1 MEHLLLGL
9 LFILFLVVVF
19 GIVNEKT
26 IKISNDI
33 ALVLFSFVLGA
44 IFKILQFTGIAD
56 LSDTVIGNVA
66 GINLEEFLMD
76 GILCFMLF
84 SGASGVNFNR
94 FVKNIKSISLLALLS
109 TVISSFLYG
118 GLFYLV
124 NLLLGLNFS
133 IWLCVLLGCIVSPTD
148 PIAAT
153 SILKKAGLSKNVST
167 VIEGES
173 LFNDGTGV
181 AVFVCIKNI
190 VNNTSDLSFPVLM
203 AKELLGAIAIG
214 FCLSFVMF
222 KLLRATNNPMLHIFI
237 SLFDVI
243 AAYVICEDL
252 GCSGVIASV
261 VCGIYFSRNM
271 AKNEEWHKVV
281 DPKDWYEDF
290 WHIADTLC
298 NSVLFILI
306 GFAVL
311 SIPHHKFLILLIVIA
326 IVLNFIARFLGVG
339 VSSLIIG
346 KHKIPNRY
354 SAKEFTTLMTWSALK
369 GGLSLALALSTK
381 EYLPA
386 DSYNV
391 ILIMTCVTMYFTIVV
406 QGLTTGKVFAIVEKW
421 KAKRVSGF

>member
-1 MEHLLLGL
+1 MEHILAGL
-9 LFILFLVVVF
+9 LFILFLVVLF
-19 GIVNEKT
+19 GILNERT
-26 IKISNDI
+26 LRISNDI
-33 ALVLFSFVLGA
+33 ALVLFSFLFAAAAKFLEWMGLVNFQET
-44 IFKILQFTGIAD
+44 I
-56 LSDTVIGNVA
+56 VGNIA
-66 GINLEEFLMD
+66 GIDLQEFLME
-76 GILCFMLF
+76 GVLCFMLF

-109 TVISSFLYG
+109 TVLSSFVYG
-118 GLFYLV
+118 ILFYGIS
-124 NLLLGLNFS
+124 LLMHLDFS

-214 FCLSFVMF
+214 LAVSFVLF
-222 KLLRATNNPMLHIFI
+222 KLLRATDNPMFHIFI
-237 SLFDVI
+237 SLLDVTS
-243 AAYVICEDL
+243 AYLICEHL

-261 VCGIYFSRNM
+261 VCGLYFSRNM
-271 AKNEEWHKVV
+271 AKNEEWRRVV

-290 WHIADTLC
+290 WHVADTMF

-306 GFAVL
+306 GLAVWNVPKHRYL
-311 SIPHHKFLILLIVIA
+311 VLLILSAVA
-326 IVLNFIARFLGVG
+326 INFIARYAGVG
-339 VSSLIIG
+339 ISSLIIG
-346 KHKIPNRY
+346 RKKIPNRY
-354 SAKEFTTLMTWSALK
+354 SIGEFTMLMTWSALK
-369 GGLSLALALSTK
+369 GGLSLALAISTQ
-381 EYLPA
+381 EFLPEDA
-386 DSYNV
+386 YQV

-406 QGLTTGKVFAIVEKW
+406 QGLTTGKVFSMVEKW
-421 KAKRVSGF
+421 KADRVR

>member
-1 MEHLLLGL
+1 MEHILGGL
-9 LFILFLVVVF
+9 LFILFLVIFF

-33 ALVLFSFVLGA
+33 ALVLFSFLLGA
-44 IFKILQFTGIAD
+44 VVKLLGEFHILSFD
-56 LSDTVIGNVA
+56 ETVIGSIA
-66 GINLEEFLMD
+66 GLNMEEFLMD

-84 SGASGVNFNR
+84 AGASGVSFNR
-94 FVKNIKSISLLALLS
+94 FVKNFKSISLLALLS
-109 TVISSFLYG
+109 TVISSFVYG
-118 GLFYLV
+118 GLFYLL
-124 NLLLGLNFS
+124 NLVLGLGFS
-133 IWLCVLLGCIVSPTD
+133 IWLCILLGCIVSPTD

-190 VNNTSDLSFPVLM
+190 VNDTSDLSFPVLM

-214 FCLSFVMF
+214 FIVSFLMF
-222 KLLRATNNPMLHIFI
+222 KLLKSTNNPMFHIFI
-237 SLFDVI
+237 SMFDVM
-243 AAYVICEDL
+243 AAYILCEAL

-271 AKNEEWHKVV
+271 ASIEAWRKVV

-311 SIPHHKFLILLIVIA
+311 NIPMHPLVVVLILFA
-326 IVLNFIARFLGVG
+326 IIINFIARFVGVG
-339 VSSLIIG
+339 ASALIIG
-346 KHKIPNRY
+346 KHKIPNKY
-354 SAKEFTTLMTWSALK
+354 NAMEFTTLMTWSALK
-369 GGLSLALALSTK
+369 GGLSLALAFSTK
-381 EYLPA
+381 EFLPVEA
-386 DSYNV
+386 YNV
-391 ILIMTCVTMYFTIVV
+391 VFIMTCVTMYFTIVV
-406 QGLTTGKVFAIVEKW
+406 QGLTTKNVFRIVEGW
-421 KAKRVSGF
+421 KTKRIQ

>member
-1 MEHLLLGL
+1 MEHILAGL
-9 LFILFLVVVF
+9 LFILFLVVLF
-19 GIVNEKT
+19 GILNERT
-26 IKISNDI
+26 LRISNDI
-33 ALVLFSFVLGA
+33 ALVLFSFLFAAAAKFLEWMGLVNFQET
-44 IFKILQFTGIAD
+44 I
-56 LSDTVIGNVA
+56 VGNIA
-66 GINLEEFLMD
+66 GIDLQEFLME
-76 GILCFMLF
+76 GVLCFMLF

-109 TVISSFLYG
+109 TVLSSFVYG
-118 GLFYLV
+118 ILFYGIS
-124 NLLLGLNFS
+124 LLMHLDFS

-214 FCLSFVMF
+214 LAVSFVLF
-222 KLLRATNNPMLHIFI
+222 KLLRATDNPMFHIFI
-237 SLFDVI
+237 SLLDVTS
-243 AAYVICEDL
+243 AYLICERL

-261 VCGIYFSRNM
+261 VCGLYFSRNM
-271 AKNEEWHKVV
+271 AKNEEWRRVV

-290 WHIADTLC
+290 WHVADTMF

-306 GFAVL
+306 GLAVWNVPKHRYL
-311 SIPHHKFLILLIVIA
+311 VLLILSAVA
-326 IVLNFIARFLGVG
+326 INFIARYAGVG
-339 VSSLIIG
+339 ISSLIIG
-346 KHKIPNRY
+346 RKKIPNRY
-354 SAKEFTTLMTWSALK
+354 SIGEFTMLMTWSALK
-369 GGLSLALALSTK
+369 GGLSLALAISTQ
-381 EYLPA
+381 EFLPEDA
-386 DSYNV
+386 YQV

-406 QGLTTGKVFAIVEKW
+406 QGLTTGKVFSMVEKW
-421 KAKRVSGF
+421 KADRVR

>member
-1 MEHLLLGL
+1 MEGILVAV
-9 LFILFLVVVF
+9 LFILFLVILF
-19 GIVNEKT
+19 GIINEKT

-33 ALVLFSFVLGA
+33 ALVLFSFLLAAFIKAV
-44 IFKILQFTGIAD
+44 QMTG
-56 LSDTVIGNVA
+56 LVNLEGTVVGNLA

-84 SGASGVNFNR
+84 SGASGVSFNR

-109 TVISSFLYG
+109 TVLSSFVYG
-118 GLFYLV
+118 GIFYLV
-124 NLLLGLNFS
+124 NLALQLNFS
-133 IWLCVLLGCIVSPTD
+133 IWLCILLGCIVSPTD

-190 VNNTSDLSFPVLM
+190 VNNTSELSFPVLM

-214 FCLSFVMF
+214 FGISFLMF
-222 KLLRATNNPMLHIFI
+222 KLLRATNNPMFHIFI
-237 SLFDVI
+237 SLFDVT
-243 AAYVICEDL
+243 AAYVICEHL

-261 VCGIYFSRNM
+261 VCGIYFSRSM
-271 AKNEEWHKVV
+271 AKNEAWHKVV

-290 WHIADTLC
+290 WHIADTLF

-306 GFAVL
+306 GLAVMN
-311 SIPHHKFLILLIVIA
+311 IPHHRYLILLIALA
-326 IVLNFIARFLGVG
+326 IVINFVARYVGVG
-339 VSSLIIG
+339 ISALIIG
-346 KHKIPNRY
+346 KKKIPNRY

-369 GGLSLALALSTK
+369 GGLSLALAFSTK
-381 EYLPA
+381 EFLPEE
-386 DSYNV
+386 SYNIV
-391 ILIMTCVTMYFTIVV
+391 LIMTCVTMYFTIVI
-406 QGLTTGKVFAIVEKW
+406 QGLTTGKVFALVEKW
-421 KAKRVSGF
+421 KAKRVSE